1 MNKPPSTKGMRIKK
15 INAFTQA
22 RLIRL
27 MFDGDLNCQE
37 LAEET
42 GLHYVTVLEYTR
54 ELHRAG
60 AAFIH
65 HYEKDSRDR
74 DAIKVYKLGI
84 GKDAKRGKL
93 TAAERQA
100 RVRKRK
106 QQAKLLG
113 LLPAVRLREV
123 CGGAGQAAVQDLRP
137 QHSQQPPS
145 P

>member
-1 MNKPPSTKGMRIKK
+1 MNPPPSTKGMRIRK

-22 RLIRL
+22 QLIKL
-27 MFDGDLNCQE
+27 LLDGDLNCQE

-54 ELHRAG
+54 ELHRVG

-74 DAIKVYKLGI
+74 DAIKVYKLGK
-84 GKDAKRGKL
+84 GKDAKRFKL
-93 TAAERQA
+93 TSAQRQE

-106 QQAKLLG
+106 RMAALLN
-113 LLPAVRLREV
+113 LTTPAT
-123 CGGAGQAAVQDLRP
+123 
-137 QHSQQPPS
+137 QPTAHV
-145 P
+145 